1 MPDIKQHKIYYIMM
15 RNRLNYILI
24 SMLFCIFFIAGVMEI
39 RSFYTGIQ
47 QSKIQLNTEITHLL
61 KQAAEENGKIKNK
74 NTPKIGDYNNRPK
87 LFGSSETRTF
97 CNADTTFTY
106 QHKITDIDTELD
118 QSNQHFLLL
127 TNQLYS
133 QDIQILFD
141 SLLRNKNIKV
151 QTAIGI
157 TSTGYPKRNM
167 PWSKD
172 TLRMNIHERTHYVME
187 ADFAQIHYTAY
198 LEYSFG
204 TLWKRIEN
212 KNTLYLWGIITLIAV
227 GSLAYIYFLKKKDKP
242 KEISENETIPS
253 SQKAVPIISK
263 EETKE
268 TTLPFQMK
276 EEYIIVGDKKRKLAP
291 QSKQILEIFLN
302 AENYR
307 IEKLKL
313 KELWPTKASDST
325 SNMTSAV
332 KRINDTF
339 KKVGCK
345 SEIITDPESRDFYL
359 LK

>member
-1 MPDIKQHKIYYIMM
+1 MKK
-15 RNRLNYILI
+15 RFNYILI
-24 SMLFCIFFIAGVMEI
+24 SMLLFIFLITGGIGVKGLYNEI
-39 RSFYTGIQ
+39 R
-47 QSKIQLNTEITHLL
+47 QSKIKLNTEIPNLL
-61 KQAAEENGKIKNK
+61 KQATEENGKIKNK
-74 NTPKIGDYNNRPK
+74 HTPKLGDYNNRPK

-97 CNADTTFTY
+97 CNADTIFTY
-106 QHKITDIDTELD
+106 QHRITDIDTELN

-127 TNQLYS
+127 TGQLHS
-133 QDIQILFD
+133 SDIQFLLD
-141 SLLRNKNIKV
+141 SLLRKANIKA
-151 QTAIGI
+151 QIAIGI
-157 TSTGYPKRNM
+157 TSTGYPKRNL

-212 KNTLYLWGIITLIAV
+212 KNILYLWGIITLIAA

-242 KEISENETIPS
+242 KEIPENKTIPS
-253 SQKAVPIISK
+253 SPKAVPIIK
-263 EETKE
+263 TEETA
-268 TTLPFQMK
+268 LPFQIK

-291 QSKQILEIFLN
+291 QSKQILEMFLN

-345 SEIITDPESRDFYL
+345 SEITTDPESRDFYL

>member
-1 MPDIKQHKIYYIMM
+1 MKKRLSYIF
-15 RNRLNYILI
+15 I
-24 SMLFCIFFIAGVMEI
+24 SMLLCILLIAGVMGI
-39 RSFYTGIQ
+39 RILYIGLQ
-47 QSKIQLNTEITHLL
+47 QSKVQLNTEIPNLL
-61 KQAAEENGKIKNK
+61 RQAAEENGKIKNK
-74 NTPKIGDYNNRPK
+74 NMPWSGEYNNNPK
-87 LFGSSETRTF
+87 SFGSYETRTF
-97 CNADTTFTY
+97 RNADTTFTY
-106 QHKITDIDTELD
+106 QHKITDIHTNLN

-127 TNQLYS
+127 TDQLHS
-133 QDIQILFD
+133 SDIHILLD
-141 SLLRNKNIKV
+141 SLLRKENIKA
-151 QTAIGI
+151 QIAIGI
-157 TSTGYPKRNM
+157 TSTGYPKRNLS
-167 PWSKD
+167 WSKD
-172 TLRMNIHERTHYVME
+172 TLRMNIHERTHYVLE

-291 QSKQILEIFLN
+291 QSKQILEMFLN

-339 KKVGCK
+339 EKIGCK

>member
-1 MPDIKQHKIYYIMM
+1 MKKT
-15 RNRLNYILI
+15 LNYILI
-24 SMLFCIFFIAGVMEI
+24 SMLLFIFLITGVIGARSLYNEI
-39 RSFYTGIQ
+39 E
-47 QSKIQLNTEITHLL
+47 QSKIKLNIEIPHLL
-61 KQAAEENGKIKNK
+61 KQATEENGKIKNRH
-74 NTPKIGDYNNRPK
+74 TPKLGDYNNRPK

-97 CNADTTFTY
+97 CNADTIFTY
-106 QHKITDIDTELD
+106 QHRITDIDTELN

-127 TNQLYS
+127 TEQLHS
-133 QDIQILFD
+133 SDIQILLD
-141 SLLRNKNIKV
+141 SLLRKANIKA
-151 QTAIGI
+151 QIAIGI
-157 TSTGYPKRNM
+157 TSTGYPQRNL

>member
-1 MPDIKQHKIYYIMM
+1 MKK
-15 RNRLNYILI
+15 RLNYILI
-24 SMLFCIFFIAGVMEI
+24 SVVLCMFVIAGSIGI
-39 RSFYTGIQ
+39 RRLHNGVQ
-47 QSKIQLNTEITHLL
+47 KSKIQLNTEIFNLL
-61 KQAAEENGKIKNK
+61 KQAADENGKIKNK
-74 NTPKIGDYNNRPK
+74 NVPRIGQYSNLPE
-87 LFGSSETRTF
+87 LVGSYESRTF
-97 CNADTTFTY
+97 RSSDTTFSY
-106 QHKITDIDTELD
+106 RHRIADIETELN
-118 QSNQHFLLL
+118 QSNQTFLLL
-127 TNQLYS
+127 TGQLHS
-133 QDIQILFD
+133 SDIQIILD
-141 SLLRNKNIKV
+141 SLLRKANIKA
-151 QTAIGI
+151 QIAIGI
-157 TSTGYPKRNM
+157 TSTGYPKRNL

-212 KNTLYLWGIITLIAV
+212 KNILYLWGIITLIAA

-242 KEISENETIPS
+242 KEIPENETIPS
-253 SQKAVPIISK
+253 SPKAVPIIK
-263 EETKE
+263 TEETA
-268 TTLPFQMK
+268 LLFQIK

-291 QSKQILEIFLN
+291 QSKQILEMFLN

-345 SEIITDPESRDFYL
+345 SEITTDPESRDFYL

>member
-1 MPDIKQHKIYYIMM
+1 MPDIKQHKTYYIMM

-24 SMLFCIFFIAGVMEI
+24 SMLFCIFFIAGVMGV
-39 RSFYTGIQ
+39 RSLYNGIQ
-47 QSKIQLNTEITHLL
+47 KSKIQLNMEISNLL
-61 KQAAEENGKIKNK
+61 KQATEENGKMKNK
-74 NTPKIGDYNNRPK
+74 NVPRIGQYSNLPE
-87 LFGSSETRTF
+87 LVGSYESRTF
-97 CNADTTFTY
+97 RSADTIFSY
-106 QHKITDIDTELD
+106 RHKIADIETELN
-118 QSNQHFLLL
+118 QSNQTFLLL
-127 TNQLYS
+127 TGQLHS
-133 QDIQILFD
+133 SDIQILLD
-141 SLLRNKNIKV
+141 SLLRKANIKA
-151 QTAIGI
+151 QIAIGI
-157 TSTGYPKRNM
+157 TSTGYPQRNL

-172 TLRMNIHERTHYVME
+172 TLRMNIHERTHYVLE

-212 KNTLYLWGIITLIAV
+212 RNTLYLWGIITLIAA

-242 KEISENETIPS
+242 KEIPENATIS
-253 SQKAVPIISK
+253 GSQKAIPIISK
-263 EETKE
+263 EETKK

>member
-1 MPDIKQHKIYYIMM
+1 MGIRILYIG
-15 RNRLNYILI
+15 L
-24 SMLFCIFFIAGVMEI
+24 
-39 RSFYTGIQ
+39 Q
-47 QSKIQLNTEITHLL
+47 QSKVQLNTEIPNLL
-61 KQAAEENGKIKNK
+61 RQAAEENGKIKNK
-74 NTPKIGDYNNRPK
+74 NMPWSGEYNNNPK
-87 LFGSSETRTF
+87 SFGSYETRKF
-97 CNADTTFTY
+97 RNADTTFTY
-106 QHKITDIDTELD
+106 QHKITDIHTNLN

-127 TNQLYS
+127 TGQLHS
-133 QDIQILFD
+133 SDIHILLD
-141 SLLRNKNIKV
+141 SLLRKANIKA
-151 QTAIGI
+151 QIAIGI
-157 TSTGYPKRNM
+157 TSTGYPQRNL

-227 GSLAYIYFLKKKDKP
+227 GSLAYIYFLKKQDKP

-253 SQKAVPIISK
+253 SQKAVPIINK

-276 EEYIIVGDKKRKLAP
+276 EEYIIVEDKKRKLAP
-291 QSKQILEIFLN
+291 QSKQILEMFLN

-339 KKVGCK
+339 EKIGCK

>member
-1 MPDIKQHKIYYIMM
+1 MLLFICVITGGIGARSLYIDVQKSKAK
-15 RNRLNYILI
+15 LNL
-24 SMLFCIFFIAGVMEI
+24 EI
-39 RSFYTGIQ
+39 V
-47 QSKIQLNTEITHLL
+47 NLL
-61 KQAAEENGKIKNK
+61 KQAAKENGKIKNK
-74 NTPKIGDYNNRPK
+74 TIPWVGNFNVRPELIGTY
-87 LFGSSETRTF
+87 ETRTF
-97 CNADTTFTY
+97 RNADTTFTY
-106 QHKITDIDTELD
+106 QHKITDIETELD

-157 TSTGYPKRNM
+157 TSTGYPQRNM

-172 TLRMNIHERTHYVME
+172 ALRMNIHERTHYVME

-212 KNTLYLWGIITLIAV
+212 KNTLYLWGIITLTAA
-227 GSLAYIYFLKKKDKP
+227 GSLAYIYFLKKKDKT
-242 KEISENETIPS
+242 KEIPENETIPS

-339 KKVGCK
+339 EKIGCK
-345 SEIITDPESRDFYL
+345 SEIITDPENRDFYL

>member
-1 MPDIKQHKIYYIMM
+1 MPDIKQHKTYYIMM

-212 KNTLYLWGIITLIAV
+212 RNTLYLWGIITLIAA

-242 KEISENETIPS
+242 KEMP
-253 SQKAVPIISK
+253 K
-263 EETKE
+263 EEVAE
-268 TTLPFQMK
+268 TERTSPFF
-276 EEYIIVGDKKRKLAP
+276 EIETEYIIVGDKKRKLAP

-325 SNMTSAV
+325 SNMTSAI